1 MNELTTIDKKKSK
14 KILGYVVVIAL
25 AAAVIVG
32 QHIYWNRQLTK
43 AEEKEETSSSVVV
56 QDDGTITVN
65 SQTLMSAMKGTDKL
79 IAYEYYYTD
88 AGTYEKGKKLFK
100 TNIDIPFATD
110 RAIFTYGG
118 SLGVGI
124 HADQIEIATD
134 DVKKT
139 IQVTVP
145 PLEILTDTPDYDA
158 FQYYDVKNSVFTSS
172 NLKDFS
178 AFQKEL
184 SEKQKKKLKKN
195 KEFWEK
201 AKESTE
207 LRIEHMLNKVANL
220 DGYQITFVWKSGNK

>member
-14 KILGYVVVIAL
+14 KIWGYVVVIAL

-32 QHIYWNRQLTK
+32 QHIYWNRQLSK
-43 AEEKEETSSSVVV
+43 AEKEETSSSVVV

-134 DVKKT
+134 DVKKI

-195 KEFWEK
+195 KDFGK
-201 AKESTE
+201 KQRRAPSCASN
-207 LRIEHMLNKVANL
+207 IC
-220 DGYQITFVWKSGNK
+220 

>member
-1 MNELTTIDKKKSK
+1 MEVNIESGVPLTVKTEDNSK
-14 KILGYVVVIAL
+14 
-25 AAAVIVG
+25 
-32 QHIYWNRQLTK
+32 
-43 AEEKEETSSSVVV
+43 
-56 QDDGTITVN
+56 ITVD
-65 SQTLMSAMKGTDKL
+65 SQTLMSAMTKADKL
-79 IAYEYYYTD
+79 VTYEYYYTD
-88 AGTYEKGKKLFK
+88 AGTYEKGKTLFK
-100 TNIDIPFATD
+100 TNIAIPFTTD
-110 RAIFTYGG
+110 KAVFTYGG

-134 DVKKT
+134 DVKKI

-195 KEFWEK
+195 KEFWEE
-201 AKESTE
+201 ARESTE

-220 DGYQITFVWKSGNK
+220 DGYQITFVWESDNK

>member
-1 MNELTTIDKKKSK
+1 MNELTTIDKKMSK
-14 KILGYVVVIAL
+14 KIWGYVVVIAL

-32 QHIYWNRQLTK
+32 QHIYWNRQLSK
-43 AEEKEETSSSVVV
+43 AEKEETSSSVVV

-184 SEKQKKKLKKN
+184 SEKQKKKL
-195 KEFWEK
+195 
-201 AKESTE
+201 
-207 LRIEHMLNKVANL
+207 
-220 DGYQITFVWKSGNK
+220 